1 MELTQMD
8 ENIVAQGRKS
18 YWANRGKMDNPYD
31 FGTPEYNDFERGWVQ
46 ACKRDSSNMSDGIP
60 YTRMVPDPVRQD
72 ATEEARRREAAA
84 YAKASG
90 G

>member
-1 MELTQMD
+1 MD
-8 ENIVAQGRKS
+8 EDIVAQGRKS
-18 YWANRGKMDNPYD
+18 YWANKGKMDNPYE

-46 ACKRDSSNMSDGIP
+46 ACKRDASHTSDGIA
-60 YTRMVPDPVRQD
+60 YTRMNPNPNLSR
-72 ATEEARRREAAA
+72 AEAAEETKRQEASA

>member
-1 MELTQMD
+1 MD
-8 ENIVAQGRKS
+8 ENIVDQGRKS
-18 YWANRGKMDNPYD
+18 YWANKGKMDNRYD

-46 ACKRDSSNMSDGIP
+46 ECKRDNSHKSDGIT
-60 YTRMVPDPVRQD
+60 YTRMDADLTREDP
-72 ATEEARRREAAA
+72 AEEAKRREAGA

>member
-1 MELTQMD
+1 MD
-8 ENIVAQGRKS
+8 ETVVAQGRKS
-18 YWANRGKMDNPYD
+18 YWANKGKMDNPYA

-46 ACKRDSSNMSDGIP
+46 ACKRDSSHTSDGIA
-60 YTRMVPDPVRQD
+60 YTRINPNLDH
-72 ATEEARRREAAA
+72 AYAAEEARRLEALA

>member
-1 MELTQMD
+1 MD

-18 YWANRGKMDNPYD
+18 YWANNGRMDNPYD
-31 FGTPEYNDFERGWVQ
+31 FGTSKFNDFERGWVQ
-46 ACKRDSSNMSDGIP
+46 ECKRDKSHGSDGIT
-60 YTRMVPDPVRQD
+60 YTRMDPDLRRGD
-72 ATEEARRREAAA
+72 AAEEARKLEASA

>member
-1 MELTQMD
+1 MHED
-8 ENIVAQGRKS
+8 IVEQGRKS
-18 YWANRGKMDNPYD
+18 YWANKGKMDCPYD

-46 ACKRDSSNMSDGIP
+46 ACKRDSSHTSDGIA
-60 YTRMVPDPVRQD
+60 YTRMNPTLSRADAAEETRRQ
-72 ATEEARRREAAA
+72 EASA